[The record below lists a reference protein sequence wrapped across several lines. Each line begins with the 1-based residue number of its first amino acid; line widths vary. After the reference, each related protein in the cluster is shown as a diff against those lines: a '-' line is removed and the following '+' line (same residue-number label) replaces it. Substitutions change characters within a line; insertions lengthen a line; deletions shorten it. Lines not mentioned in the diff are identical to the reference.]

1 MQASKIRTVATIL
14 AYIAGI
20 LILVAVVGLVYRFT
34 NGFNEDFK
42 TFYIEQDG
50 KQILSS
56 SSTMK
61 LETNSMYRFDI
72 KYTFDTEQSEP
83 KDYSVKVVPNASRD
97 FDFTVDGAR
106 YLYSKQGD
114 LSPAFALNK
123 QDTYFEI
130 STKTEMSLQNVLQSC
145 YPDKEVIVPKE
156 AEESNTYPFT
166 LIVASYN
173 ESVVYKIDF
182 CIDVRVTGVALNPSE
197 IIFTDNSDSDQEGQ
211 APSVPAETYSIG
223 YDTLGYGSV
232 ISIAFHCQGTAKA
245 GETVTFT
252 IEVLDLSD
260 EYEDY
265 HPLEVTNVV
274 LQNADDGTDIE
285 DLEETSGVY
294 SFVMPEND
302 VTVMVYLMRID

>member
-97 FDFTVDGAR
+97 FDFTVDGER

-130 STKTEMSLQNVLQSC
+130 STKLEMSLQNVLQSC

-156 AEESNTYPFT
+156 AEESNTYPYT
-166 LIVASYN
+166 LLVASYN

-182 CIDVRVTGVALNPSE
+182 CIGVRVTGVTLDPSE
-197 IIFTDNSDSDQEGQ
+197 IIFTDNNGSSQEGQ
-211 APSVPAETYSIG
+211 EPSVPAETYSIG

-245 GETVTFT
+245 GETVTFS
-252 IEVLDLSD
+252 IEVLDLSG
-260 EYEDY
+260 EYEGY

-285 DLEETSGVY
+285 DLEEANGVY
-294 SFVMPEND
+294 SFVMPENN

>member
-14 AYIAGI
+14 AYVAGI

-42 TFYIEQDG
+42 TFYLEYDG

-56 SSTMK
+56 ESDLILGTSKT
-61 LETNSMYRFDI
+61 YRFEV
-72 KYTFDTEQSEP
+72 KYTFDTDKSEP
-83 KDYSVKVVPNASRD
+83 KDYNVQLVPNAARD
-97 FDFTVDGAR
+97 FDFTVGEDR
-106 YLYSKQGD
+106 VLYSKVED
-114 LSPAFALNK
+114 ITSAFGLK
-123 QDTYFEI
+123 KHDTFFEI
-130 STKTEMSLQNVLQSC
+130 TTGTDMSLQNVLQSC
-145 YPDKEVIVPKE
+145 YPDKEVVVPKE
-156 AEESNTYPFT
+156 AEESNAYPYT
-166 LIVASYN
+166 LVVASYN
-173 ESVVYKIDF
+173 ESVVYEIDF
-182 CIDVRVTGVALNPSE
+182 CVGVKVTGVTLDPSE
-197 IIFTDNSDSDQEGQ
+197 IIFTGSGDFDEEVQE
-211 APSVPAETYSIG
+211 PSVPAETYSIG

-232 ISIAFHCQGTAKA
+232 KSISFHCQGTAEA

-252 IEVLDLSD
+252 IEVLDLSG

-285 DLEETSGVY
+285 DLEETNGVY
-294 SFVMPEND
+294 SFVMPENN

>member
-42 TFYIEQDG
+42 TFYVEYDG

-56 SSTMK
+56 DSDLILVTSNT
-61 LETNSMYRFDI
+61 YRFEV

-83 KDYSVKVVPNASRD
+83 KDYSVKVMPNAGRD
-97 FDFTVDGAR
+97 FDFTVDGER
-106 YLYSKQGD
+106 YLYSKQGE
-114 LSPAFALNK
+114 LSAAFSLNK

-130 STKTEMSLQNVLQSC
+130 STQKETSLQNVLQSC
-145 YPDKEVIVPKE
+145 YPGKEVIVPKE
-156 AEESNTYPFT
+156 AEESNAYPYT
-166 LIVASYN
+166 LVVASYN
-173 ESVVYKIDF
+173 ESIVYQIKLRIGTK
-182 CIDVRVTGVALNPSE
+182 VTGVTLDPSE
-197 IIFTDNSDSDQEGQ
+197 IIFTGSGEFDEEGQ
-211 APSVPAETYSIG
+211 EPAVPAETYSIG

-232 ISIAFHCQGTAKA
+232 KSIAFHCQGTAKA

-252 IEVLDLSD
+252 IEVLDLSG

-274 LQNADDGTDIE
+274 LQNADDGTDIG
-285 DLEETSGVY
+285 DPKETNGVY
-294 SFVMPEND
+294 SFVMPENN
-302 VTVMVYLMRID
+302 VTVIVYLMRID

>member
-265 HPLEVTNVV
+265 HPLKVTNVV

>member
-1 MQASKIRTVATIL
+1 MQASKIKTVATIL

-42 TFYIEQDG
+42 TFYIEQNG

-61 LETNSMYRFDI
+61 LETNSVYRFDI

-97 FDFTVDGAR
+97 FDFTVDGER

-130 STKTEMSLQNVLQSC
+130 STKPEMSLQNVLQSC

-156 AEESNTYPFT
+156 AEESNTYPYT
-166 LIVASYN
+166 LLVASYN

-182 CIDVRVTGVALNPSE
+182 CIGVRVTGVTLDPSE
-197 IIFTDNSDSDQEGQ
+197 IIFTDNSDSSQEEQ
-211 APSVPAETYSIG
+211 EPSGPAKTYFIG

-274 LQNADDGTDIE
+274 LQNADDGTDIK
-285 DLEETSGVY
+285 DLEETNGVY

>member
-20 LILVAVVGLVYRFT
+20 LVLVAVVGLVYRFT

-42 TFYIEQDG
+42 TFYIEQNG

-56 SSTMK
+56 DSDLILVTSNT
-61 LETNSMYRFDI
+61 YRFEV
-72 KYTFDTEQSEP
+72 KYTFDTDKSEP
-83 KDYSVKVVPNASRD
+83 KDYKVQVVPNAARD
-97 FDFTVDGAR
+97 FDFTVGEDR
-106 YLYSKQGD
+106 VLYSKVED
-114 LSPAFALNK
+114 ITSAFGLK
-123 QDTYFEI
+123 KHDTFFEI
-130 STKTEMSLQNVLQSC
+130 TTGTDMSLQSVLSKC
-145 YPDKEVIVPKE
+145 YPGEEVIVPKE
-156 AEESNTYPFT
+156 AQEGNEYPYK
-166 LIVASYN
+166 LLVSSYN
-173 ESVVYKIDF
+173 ESIVYQIRLRIGTK
-182 CIDVRVTGVALNPSE
+182 VTGVTLDPSE
-197 IIFTDNSDSDQEGQ
+197 IIFTDNSGSGQEEQ
-211 APSVPAETYSIG
+211 EPSVPAEMYSIG

-232 ISIAFHCQGTAKA
+232 LSIAFHCQETAKA

-285 DLEETSGVY
+285 DLEETNGVY
-294 SFVMPEND
+294 SFVMPENN
-302 VTVMVYLMRID
+302 VTVIVYLMRID

>member
-1 MQASKIRTVATIL
+1 MQASKIKTVATIL

-42 TFYIEQDG
+42 TFYLEYDG

-56 SSTMK
+56 ESDLILGTSNT
-61 LETNSMYRFDI
+61 YRFEV
-72 KYTFDTEQSEP
+72 KYTFDTDKSEP
-83 KDYSVKVVPNASRD
+83 KDYKVQVVPNAARD
-97 FDFTVDGAR
+97 FDFTVGEDR
-106 YLYSKQGD
+106 VLYSKVED
-114 LSPAFALNK
+114 ITSAFGLK
-123 QDTYFEI
+123 KHDTFFEI
-130 STKTEMSLQNVLQSC
+130 TTGTDMSLQSVLSKC
-145 YPDKEVIVPKE
+145 YPGEEVIVPKE
-156 AEESNTYPFT
+156 AQEGNEYPYK
-166 LIVASYN
+166 LLVSSYN
-173 ESVVYKIDF
+173 ESIVYQIKLRIGTK
-182 CIDVRVTGVALNPSE
+182 VTGVTLDPSE
-197 IIFTDNSDSDQEGQ
+197 ISFTDNSGSGQEEQ
-211 APSVPAETYSIG
+211 EPSVPAETYSIG

-232 ISIAFHCQGTAKA
+232 LSIAFHCQGTAKA

-285 DLEETSGVY
+285 DLEETNGVY
-294 SFVMPEND
+294 SFVMPENN

>member
-97 FDFTVDGAR
+97 FDFTVDGER

-114 LSPAFALNK
+114 LSSAFALNK

-145 YPDKEVIVPKE
+145 YPDKEVIVAKE
-156 AEESNTYPFT
+156 AEESNTYPYT
-166 LIVASYN
+166 LLVSSYN

-182 CIDVRVTGVALNPSE
+182 CIDVRVTGVALNPPE
-197 IIFTDNSDSDQEGQ
+197 IIFTGSCDIDQEEQ
-211 APSVPAETYSIG
+211 EPAVPAETYSIG

-252 IEVLDLSD
+252 IEVLDLSG

-285 DLEETSGVY
+285 NLEEANGVY
-294 SFVMPEND
+294 SFIMPENN

>member
-97 FDFTVDGAR
+97 FDFTVDGER

-114 LSPAFALNK
+114 LSSAFALNK

-145 YPDKEVIVPKE
+145 YPDKEVIVAKE
-156 AEESNTYPFT
+156 AEESNTYPYT
-166 LIVASYN
+166 LLVSSYN

-211 APSVPAETYSIG
+211 EPSGPAKTYFIG

-232 ISIAFHCQGTAKA
+232 KSIAFHCQGTAKA

-285 DLEETSGVY
+285 DLEETNGVY

>member
-1 MQASKIRTVATIL
+1 MQASKIRTVATVL
-14 AYIAGI
+14 AYIAVA
-20 LILVAVVGLVYRFT
+20 LVLVAVVGLVYRFT

-285 DLEETSGVY
+285 DLEETNGVY
-294 SFVMPEND
+294 SFVMPENNA
-302 VTVMVYLMRID
+302 TVMVYLMRID

>member
-1 MQASKIRTVATIL
+1 MQASKSRTVATIL

-34 NGFNEDFK
+34 NGFNENFK

-97 FDFTVDGAR
+97 FDFTVDGER

-197 IIFTDNSDSDQEGQ
+197 IIFTGSCDIDQEEQ
-211 APSVPAETYSIG
+211 EPSVPAETYSIG

-232 ISIAFHCQGTAKA
+232 KSIAFHCQGTAKA

-252 IEVLDLSD
+252 IEVLDLSG

-285 DLEETSGVY
+285 DLEEINGVY
-294 SFVMPEND
+294 SFVMPENN

>member
-97 FDFTVDGAR
+97 FDFTVDGER

-145 YPDKEVIVPKE
+145 YPNKEVIVPKE

-211 APSVPAETYSIG
+211 DPSVPAETYSIG

-232 ISIAFHCQGTAKA
+232 KSIAFHCQGTAKA

-285 DLEETSGVY
+285 DLEETNGVY